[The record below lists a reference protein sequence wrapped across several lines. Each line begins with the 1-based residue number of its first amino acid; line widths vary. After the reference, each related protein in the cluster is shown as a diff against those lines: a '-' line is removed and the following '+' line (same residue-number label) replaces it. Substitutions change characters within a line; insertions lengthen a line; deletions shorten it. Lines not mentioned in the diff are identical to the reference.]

1 MHPESRSLANCHEQK
16 EVTKNK
22 KVYEKRKLTIAI
34 LMMLATASTMNAQS
48 VNPNGNAEQ
57 IPLTWTE
64 RPPINTGTPFPKAPM
79 LIPSVYLNG
88 YTINVDNRL
97 TGYTLELYQDDELTY
112 QHFILDG
119 ECSIELPSILS
130 GNYVIRFVNAEGNAY
145 VGVITL

>member
-1 MHPESRSLANCHEQK
+1 
-16 EVTKNK
+16 
-22 KVYEKRKLTIAI
+22 
-34 LMMLATASTMNAQS
+34 
-48 VNPNGNAEQ
+48 
-57 IPLTWTE
+57 
-64 RPPINTGTPFPKAPM
+64 M

-88 YTINVDNRL
+88 YTLFVDDRL